1 MFKKLNLKPLVSDLW
16 PPTGYIVNYQWRRL
30 RPGDQLT
37 PREWIIVTWNP
48 ACLLNWRCCELWN
61 QYRVGLRFM
70 LLWCFSQL
78 KQNVTYFRWDT
89 VYFGITAVEK
99 LMIKLK
105 LLSAYMR
112 LIQTADIVLRRFTF
126 SFYALIIYSW
136 LILYMLRYWRGY
148 LSEMICILS
157 SWCHCHPMMSC
168 SSKIQNGLPFWCR
181 LTRLSWKKD
190 H

>member
-1 MFKKLNLKPLVSDLW
+1 MTSVEAWRSTDPQRVNHCDLKPGMFAELML
-16 PPTGYIVNYQWRRL
+16 
-30 RPGDQLT
+30 
-37 PREWIIVTWNP
+37 
-48 ACLLNWRCCELWN
+48 LWN

-78 KQNVTYFRWDT
+78 KQNVTYFHWDT

-99 LMIKLK
+99 LMTKLK

-148 LSEMICILS
+148 LSGVRCKWFASCPADATATPWCLVPVKSRMVYLS
-157 SWCHCHPMMSC
+157 DA
-168 SSKIQNGLPFWCR
+168 GLPG
-181 LTRLSWKKD
+181 LSWNRGR
-190 H
+190 

>member
-1 MFKKLNLKPLVSDLW
+1 
-16 PPTGYIVNYQWRRL
+16 
-30 RPGDQLT
+30 
-37 PREWIIVTWNP
+37 
-48 ACLLNWRCCELWN
+48 
-61 QYRVGLRFM
+61 
-70 LLWCFSQL
+70 
-78 KQNVTYFRWDT
+78 

-157 SWCHCHPMMSC
+157 S
-168 SSKIQNGLPFWCR
+168 
-181 LTRLSWKKD
+181 
-190 H
+190 